1 MNKAETQSDVRIKI
15 AYLKAIQEVLE

>member
-1 MNKAETQSDVRIKI
+1 MNKVETQSDVRIKI